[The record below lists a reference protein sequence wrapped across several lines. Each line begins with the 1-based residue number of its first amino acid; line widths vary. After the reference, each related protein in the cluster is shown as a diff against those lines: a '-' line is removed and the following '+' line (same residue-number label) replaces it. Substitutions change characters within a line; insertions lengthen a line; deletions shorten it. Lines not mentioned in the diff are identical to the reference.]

1 MRSDC
6 INCKE
11 FQIGLYDLAAANLEQ
26 FWETVVSRSKF
37 EVTFERP
44 LQPLTF
50 SPTLTTRKSRPFRKR
65 CLTLETPICIISD
78 DHF

>member
-37 EVTFERP
+37 GGD
-44 LQPLTF
+44 
-50 SPTLTTRKSRPFRKR
+50 FRKA
-65 CLTLETPICIISD
+65 LAAPHIFSDLDDPEKQTLSETLSNS
-78 DHF
+78 